1 MKKFIVVCGALALL
15 APLALAAPEVG
26 TEKMEKP
33 AKVAKPAAA
42 RAAKGVAHLRILHA
56 IADAPAADVFLDGK
70 KVADNVTFKTIS
82 DYLPI
87 DSGKT
92 TVKLTPT
99 GKTDTLF
106 EDSFTATR
114 DGYYTV
120 AVYGMAAK
128 PMMANQNDNTGK
140 SDEKKAR
147 IRVFHLVEGAPA
159 VNITTPSTRAKDGAT
174 DVIKKLE
181 VGKDA
186 TKLVAPGK
194 MTLQVRADG
203 KLLKEMPDVTI
214 EAGKR
219 YAVFAVGKPDAIELI
234 VAPMHSEEAPPKP

>member
-1 MKKFIVVCGALALL
+1 MKKFIVGLGALALI
-15 APLALAAPEVG
+15 APLALAQPEAG
-26 TEKMEKP
+26 KETKDKP
-33 AKVAKPAAA
+33 AKTDKPAAA
-42 RAAKGVAHLRILHA
+42 KREKGAAHLRILHA
-56 IADAPAADVFLDGK
+56 VADAPAADVFLDGK
-70 KVADNVTFKTIS
+70 KVADAIAFKTIS

-128 PMMANQNDNTGK
+128 PIMINQNDNTGK
-140 SDEKKAR
+140 TDEKKAR
-147 IRVFHLVEGAPA
+147 LRVFHLVEGAPA
-159 VNITTPSTRAKDGAT
+159 LDITTPSTRAKDGAT
-174 DVIKKLE
+174 NIIKKLE
-181 VGKDA
+181 LGKDA

-203 KLLKEMPDVTI
+203 KLLKEMPDVTL

-219 YAVFAVGKPDAIELI
+219 YAIFVVGKSDAIELL
-234 VAPMHSEEAPPKP
+234 VKPMGK